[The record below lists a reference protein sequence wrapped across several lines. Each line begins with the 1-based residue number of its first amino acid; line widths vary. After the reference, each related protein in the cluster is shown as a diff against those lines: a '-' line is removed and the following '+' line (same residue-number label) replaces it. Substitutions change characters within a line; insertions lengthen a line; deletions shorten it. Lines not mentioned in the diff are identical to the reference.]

1 MASLVV
7 EVSGVVGQSVGAQV
21 PMHQLS
27 LFDTTFEKNPDFEKP
42 RLPPDDERRLKQVTL
57 KSYLGLS
64 DRVPESVS
72 DESNN

>member
-27 LFDTTFEKNPDFEKP
+27 LFDTNFQKNPDFEET
-42 RLPPDDERRLKQVTL
+42 RLPAEDEKRMRQVTL
-57 KSYLGLS
+57 KSYLKLS
-64 DRVPESVS
+64 DRIPETVS
-72 DESNN
+72 GESNN

>member
-7 EVSGVVGQSVGAQV
+7 EISGVVGQSVGAQV

-27 LFDTTFEKNPDFEKP
+27 LFDTNFQKNPDFEET
-42 RLPPDDERRLKQVTL
+42 RLPAEEDRLMRQVTL

-64 DRVPESVS
+64 DKIPETVS
-72 DESNN
+72 GESN